1 MRFRGGLGSYRL
13 FLPDACGRFIDTFE
27 TMTKSSTNSQVPVPR
42 PTEAELDILR
52 VLWDQGART
61 VREVHEQLYGDGGA
75 GAGYT
80 TVLKLM
86 QIMHAKG
93 LVVRDDAQRAH
104 VYRAAVSRQRTQKR
118 FLSEMVARLFNGSPS
133 QLVLHALGEAPR
145 ASKAELKQIRELLD
159 RIDGGGKSK

>member
-1 MRFRGGLGSYRL
+1 MKLRSGHG
-13 FLPDACGRFIDTFE
+13 P
-27 TMTKSSTNSQVPVPR
+27 QPR
-42 PTEAELDILR
+42 PTDAELDILR
-52 VLWDQGART
+52 VLWDRDVST
-61 VREVHEQLYGDGGA
+61 VRDVHEALHGDD

-93 LVVRDDAQRAH
+93 LVVRDDSQRAH
-104 VYRAAVSRQRTQKR
+104 VYRAAVSKQRTQKR
-118 FLSEMVARLFNGSPS
+118 FLSEMVTRLFNGSPS

-159 RIDGGGKSK
+159 RIEGGDKPR

>member
-1 MRFRGGLGSYRL
+1 MS
-13 FLPDACGRFIDTFE
+13 ATHSN
-27 TMTKSSTNSQVPVPR
+27 SSVPR

-52 VLWDQGART
+52 VLWDQGECT
-61 VREVHEQLYGDGGA
+61 VREVHERLHADG

-93 LVVRDDAQRAH
+93 LVVRNDAQRAH
-104 VYRAAVSRQRTQKR
+104 VYRAAVTRQRTQKR
-118 FLSEMVARLFNGSPS
+118 FLSEMVTRLFNGSPS
-133 QLVLHALGEAPR
+133 QLVLHALGETPR

-159 RIDGGGKSK
+159 RIDGGGKSQ

>member
-1 MRFRGGLGSYRL
+1 MNPAL
-13 FLPDACGRFIDTFE
+13 IT
-27 TMTKSSTNSQVPVPR
+27 PR
-42 PTEAELDILR
+42 PTEAEIDILR
-52 VLWDQGART
+52 VLWDRGDCT
-61 VREVHEQLYGDGGA
+61 VREVHERLHADGGV
-75 GAGYT
+75 GYT

-118 FLSEMVARLFNGSPS
+118 FLSEMVTRLFNGSPS

-159 RIDGGGKSK
+159 RIDGGGKSQ

>member
-1 MRFRGGLGSYRL
+1 MRRTLPACARSARTVAGSIML
-13 FLPDACGRFIDTFE
+13 LIGSDTMSA
-27 TMTKSSTNSQVPVPR
+27 TRSNSPVPR

-52 VLWDQGART
+52 VLWDHGECT
-61 VREVHEQLYGDGGA
+61 VREVHERLHAHGGV
-75 GAGYT
+75 GYT

-159 RIDGGGKSK
+159 RIDGEGKSK